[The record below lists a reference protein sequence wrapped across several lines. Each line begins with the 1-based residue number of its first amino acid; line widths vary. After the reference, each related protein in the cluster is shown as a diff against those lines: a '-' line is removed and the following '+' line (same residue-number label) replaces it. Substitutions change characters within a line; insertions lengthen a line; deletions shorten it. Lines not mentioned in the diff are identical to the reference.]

1 MNSGNKTLI
10 GGGDIDGATNEAAGP
25 GLLDEYQKLD
35 GCKTGERK
43 VTLGNKLPAMF
54 HPVKVG
60 GKNDYILIDFYK
72 SCYKRFFLIM

>member
-35 GCKTGERK
+35 GCKTG
-43 VTLGNKLPAMF
+43 
-54 HPVKVG
+54 
-60 GKNDYILIDFYK
+60 
-72 SCYKRFFLIM
+72 